1 MRGRNVLPSDDEDA
15 PLVAVVNETFARRMW
30 GEDDPIGRTI
40 TRNGFGSGDI
50 RVVGVVRD
58 IAVDGLVGD
67 VPMAAYY
74 PWAQTMRESTY
85 GILVLRTTGDPAAL
99 APAVRAIVPELEPAA
114 VVGRI
119 ETMTTVVDEAMS
131 ETLRLRFFLTL
142 FSAMGLL
149 MGAVGIYG
157 VVSYGVQ
164 QRSAEFGIR
173 MALGAR
179 PRLLLR
185 DVVGRGMLPVLL
197 GVAGGIAAAL
207 LASDV
212 LTRFLYE
219 VAPTDPVP
227 LLGAAAVLGVVG
239 AVAALRSRLAR
250 QRDGPGEGAPLRLR
264 PRTGPGWTSAAGP
277 RFHNARATT
286 RDGSAG
292 IPPGRARAVTGIV
305 DFLLATPLL
314 LVPILIIV
322 AMIAFAILKRL
333 LKIAAVLAIAGVL
346 YVLLVNYVGTG

>member
-1 MRGRNVLPSDDEDA
+1 VLTGLVERARALPGVQAADLINRVPIQDGGWQGTVTASDRPDLADERAPNAYYRTVGPATFDALGADIVRGRNVLPSDDEAA

-30 GEDDPIGRTI
+30 GDGDPIGRTI
-40 TRNGFGSGDI
+40 TRNGFGSADI

-197 GVAGGIAAAL
+197 GVAGGIAASL

-227 LLGAAAVLGVVG
+227 LLGAAAALGAVG
-239 AVAALRSRLAR
+239 AVAALVPAWRASATDPAKALRS
-250 QRDGPGEGAPLRLR
+250 D
-264 PRTGPGWTSAAGP
+264 
-277 RFHNARATT
+277 
-286 RDGSAG
+286 
-292 IPPGRARAVTGIV
+292 
-305 DFLLATPLL
+305 
-314 LVPILIIV
+314 
-322 AMIAFAILKRL
+322 
-333 LKIAAVLAIAGVL
+333 
-346 YVLLVNYVGTG
+346 